1 MGWLQKTLARVG
13 VGGAK
18 AEVSV
23 ERDDIQ
29 QGQSVTVT
37 LIVHGGEAMQQIDKI
52 SFDLCCDFMGWEEV
66 RGAGEQGRKKQRR
79 RITHKLLSWS
89 LSDAFELSKGESRR
103 FETELNVP
111 AETPLSMGDCNVWLE
126 TSLDIPMAKDPS
138 TKTPL
143 TIKPSLHLNAVFDV
157 LEAHGLRIEK
167 ADCEQDE
174 RNPRSF
180 EQVFSWMPVSG
191 AYEGIWRKLDV
202 VVTHKDNALD
212 IGMTVHRQGEGLGDM
227 VGRLVGANKLE
238 RSLDVSL
245 DDSVEHVQVA
255 LNNVLQKI
263 T

>member
-1 MGWLQKTLARVG
+1 MGWLKKTLARVG
-13 VGGAK
+13 VGSAK

-23 ERDDIQ
+23 EQDNIQ
-29 QGQSVTVT
+29 QGQSVAVS
-37 LIVHGGEAMQQIDKI
+37 LIVNGGESTQQVDNIT
-52 SFDLCCDFMGWEEV
+52 FDLCCDFMGWEEV
-66 RGAGEQGRKKQRR
+66 RGTGEQGRKKQRR
-79 RITHKLLSWS
+79 RITHTLLSWS
-89 LSDAFELSKGESRR
+89 LPDAFALPAGESRR

-111 AETPLSMGDCNVWLE
+111 IETPLSMGDCNVWLE
-126 TSLDIPMAKDPS
+126 TRLDIPMAKDPS

-143 TIKPSLHLNAVFDV
+143 TIKPSGHIDTVFDV

-174 RNPRSF
+174 RHPRSF
-180 EQVFSWMPVSG
+180 EQVFSWVPISG
-191 AYEGIWRKLDV
+191 AYEGVWRKLDV

-227 VGRLVGANKLE
+227 VGHFVGSNKLE
-238 RSLDVSL
+238 RSLVISL
-245 DDSVEHVQVA
+245 DDSVELVQDA

>member
-1 MGWLQKTLARVG
+1 MFGSKPA
-13 VGGAK
+13 
-18 AEVSV
+18 
-23 ERDDIQ
+23 
-29 QGQSVTVT
+29 
-37 LIVHGGEAMQQIDKI
+37 LIFPCGE
-52 SFDLCCDFMGWEEV
+52 
-66 RGAGEQGRKKQRR
+66 
-79 RITHKLLSWS
+79 
-89 LSDAFELSKGESRR
+89 
-103 FETELNVP
+103 
-111 AETPLSMGDCNVWLE
+111 
-126 TSLDIPMAKDPS
+126 KDPS

-143 TIKPSLHLNAVFDV
+143 TIKPSLHVNAVFDV

-180 EQVFSWMPVSG
+180 EQVFLWMPVSG

-245 DDSVEHVQVA
+245 DDSVEHVQDA
-255 LNNVLQKI
+255 LNNVLQKDNVNLSVQVYAELCH
-263 T
+263 TRFVSDLEG